1 MNNFSFIISN
11 VVANEIELLSNILSQ
26 TNVFDYM
33 EEINEL
39 DGIKN
44 QLREIEKK
52 VRLKKINK

>member
-1 MNNFSFIISN
+1 M
-11 VVANEIELLSNILSQ
+11 
-26 TNVFDYM
+26 NVFDYM